1 MESLSALAAFVHVA
15 EQRSYVAAAR
25 LAHVSPSAISKAVA
39 RLETRLGLRLFSRT
53 TRNLSLTEDGAALYE
68 RCRHIFDELEDVHAC
83 LIDSRERPKGRLRVS
98 IPHIVC
104 QHLLMPILPSFTQ
117 SFPEVEL
124 DLNIDDR
131 VVNLAADGIDIAIR
145 SGELADTSLISRRLG
160 EQHFV
165 VCGSPD
171 YLHRSGYPAAPHNLV
186 EHTCIHFRYPSSGRL
201 APWSFISPDER
212 MLPPKSMAFNNTD
225 AGLHAAMA
233 GLGLAHLP
241 VYVAAPSLRA
251 GALVPV
257 LAAFMAPFGSLSLLW
272 SSQRRLPPKVRAFA
286 DFVVENF
293 ATQRDAFRP
302 AAGLFGDDHRSPA
315 A

>member
-15 EQRSYVAAAR
+15 EHRSYVAAAR
-25 LAHVSPSAISKAVA
+25 LAHVSPSAISKAIA
-39 RLETRLGLRLFSRT
+39 RLEARHGLRLFNRT
-53 TRNLSLTEDGAALYE
+53 TRSLSLTEDGALLYE
-68 RCRHIFDELEDVHAC
+68 RCRHILDELEDVQAC
-83 LIDSRERPKGRLRVS
+83 LVDSRERPKGRLRVS

-104 QHLLMPILPSFTQ
+104 RHLLMPILPSFTQ
-117 SFPEVEL
+117 RFPEIEL
-124 DLNIDDR
+124 DLDVDDR

-171 YLHRSGYPAAPHNLV
+171 YLHRNGYPAAPPDLI
-186 EHTCIHFRYPSSGRL
+186 EHRCIHFRYPSSGRL
-201 APWSFISPDER
+201 APWSFCAPYER
-212 MLPPKSMAFNNTD
+212 MLPPRNMAFNNTD
-225 AGLHAAMA
+225 AGLHAATA

-241 VYVAAPSLRA
+241 VYVAAPNLRA

-257 LAAFMAPFGSLSLLW
+257 LVAFMAPFGSLSLLW
-272 SSQRRLPPKVRAFA
+272 PSQRRLSPKVRAFA

-293 ATQRDAFRP
+293 AIQRDAFQP
-302 AAGLFGDDHRSPA
+302 AAGLFGGDHRLPA